1 MRHRKKTKKLGRTSA
16 HRKATLRALSAA
28 LIREKRITTTV
39 PKAKALRPFIEP
51 LITRAKTDTHHNR
64 QQVFRHL
71 QNKEAIKELFGDV
84 AVQVGDRPG
93 GYTRIIKLG
102 PRPGDSAEMA
112 VVELVDYNDVKPE
125 GTGSRRKRTRRGG
138 GGGRRRKRRNEPQ
151 QEAGAGA

>member
-1 MRHRKKTKKLGRTSA
+1 MRHRKKIKKLGRTSA
-16 HRKATLRALSAA
+16 HRKATLQALSAA
-28 LIREKRITTTV
+28 LIREKRITTTL

-71 QNKEAIKELFGDV
+71 QNREAITELFNEV

-93 GYTRIIKLG
+93 GYTRVIKLG

-125 GTGSRRKRTRRGG
+125 GSSSSRKRTRRGG
-138 GGGRRRKRRNEPQ
+138 GSGSSTTSDDQKEAA
-151 QEAGAGA
+151 AGA